1 MTHKWTTVAVA
12 LVVTALLCAAL
23 AVSAQHHAD
32 GRLQQRAEAADF
44 DDAQADQPPA
54 GKDES
59 AQMRLSTLLRCAWSA
74 SCSCFDVAADS

>member
-1 MTHKWTTVAVA
+1 MTRKWTTVAVA
-12 LVVTALLCAAL
+12 LLVAILCTAAL

-32 GRLQQRAEAADF
+32 GSGRLQQRADIADF

-59 AQMRLSTLLRCAWSA
+59 A
-74 SCSCFDVAADS
+74 